1 MAILKSF
8 PETVQFDDQRLH
20 VKSNFQVRIF
30 HAVDSLR
37 PRYFTHPRNYIS
49 TNKQKTQNPRKLAP
63 KKKMIPQYFLTFNKI
78 REEQVCMYM

>member
-78 REEQVCMYM
+78 REEQVCM